1 MPEALTLHQFKERD
15 PSVAAGSTLQPL
27 FVLTFS
33 KDKHESGDCFEW
45 RVMQEVL
52 SAPAA
57 ADAFLHCVDCDCLQ
71 MGDCIYLL
79 QGPVLLAEFMVVFL

>member
-1 MPEALTLHQFKERD
+1 MPEALTFHHFKEHD
-15 PSVAAGSTLQPL
+15 PSVAAGSTLQSL

-52 SAPAA
+52 SPAA
-57 ADAFLHCVDCDCLQ
+57 GAFLHCVDYDCLQ
-71 MGDCIYLL
+71 MGDCLCFV
-79 QGPVLLAEFMVVFL
+79 QGPVLLAEFMVGFL